1 MRIPDWVGDFFE
13 NRGWLGLVQYS
24 STNGLNVSGTP
35 VSYESVTYAQ
45 FIDAGFNL
53 DDARHVFVS
62 DRHSTRDASDECGS
76 LWWIAPA
83 NATGYKRVLRSPP
96 IYCATSAALP
106 SASTFKN
113 GRAYQADLGPEGCD
127 MRSDATGW
135 IPVQNSVIARDTVKS
150 TALVCPASTFTS
162 VSVASAAAGADTQL
176 SSAGTHGLTTAVC
189 VTAGASYIYISGGT
203 GWTVGF
209 HKINTVTESGGA
221 LVFTIDTP
229 YDAGFGT
236 PTIVLANSGT
246 DVVLETITLPRL
258 RANTKVTLDVSPII
272 PNTANNK
279 NFKVKLGAT
288 TLVNAAYSQ
297 TTVTI
302 ANRAQHVFY
311 NRASV
316 SSQIGG
322 TGSANPSGIGSSGAA
337 HPTAAIDTSTG
348 TAQLTLS
355 YSPAA
360 ANEVCAIEAYEVVV
374 S

>member
-1 MRIPDWVGDFFE
+1 MPIFE
-13 NRGWLGLVQYS
+13 GQPQSVIYD
-24 STNGLNVSGTP
+24 STTGYLTDANGNPL
-35 VSYESVTYAQ
+35 SYETVTYLK
-45 FIDAGFNL
+45 FIDAEFDL
-53 DDARHVFVS
+53 TTARHVIVS

-135 IPVQNSVIARDTVKS
+135 CPVQNSVIHRDTVKS
-150 TALVCPASTFTS
+150 IALVCPASTFTS
-162 VSVASAAAGADTQL
+162 VSAASAAAGDDTQL

-189 VTAGASYIYISGGT
+189 VTPGASYIYISGGT

-209 HKINTVTESGGA
+209 HKINTVTESAGA

-229 YDAGFGT
+229 YDAGFGA

-258 RANTKVTLDVSPII
+258 RVNAKVTLDASLLV
-272 PNTANNK
+272 PNSANAK
-279 NFKVKLGAT
+279 NFKVKLGGTA
-288 TLVNAAYSQ
+288 LVNSSYTNTFVSLS
-297 TTVTI
+297 
-302 ANRAQHVFY
+302 NRAQHVFY
-311 NRASV
+311 NRASA
-316 SSQIGG
+316 SSQVGG
-322 TGSANPSGIGSSGAA
+322 TGNLNPTGIGSSSAA

-355 YSPAA
+355 FSPAT

>member
-1 MRIPDWVGDFFE
+1 MPIFE
-13 NRGWLGLVQYS
+13 GQPQSVIYDTSIGYL
-24 STNGLNVSGTP
+24 TDASGNPLTI
-35 VSYESVTYAQ
+35 ESVTLAQ
-45 FIDAGFNL
+45 FIHANFDL
-53 DDARHVFVS
+53 TTARHVFVS
-62 DRHSTRDASDECGS
+62 DLHSTRDASDECGS

-127 MRSDATGW
+127 MLSDGTGW
-135 IPVQNSVIARDTVKS
+135 IPVQNSVIHRDTVKS
-150 TALVCPASTFTS
+150 IALVCPASTFTS
-162 VSVASAAAGADTQL
+162 VSAASAAAGDDTQL

-189 VTAGASYIYISGGT
+189 VTPGASYIYISGGT

-209 HKINTVTESGGA
+209 HKINTVAESAGA
-221 LVFTIDTP
+221 LAFTIDTP
-229 YDAGFGT
+229 YNPGFGA

-258 RANTKVTLDVSPII
+258 RANSKVTLDVSTITPD
-272 PNTANNK
+272 TANNK
-279 NFKVKLGAT
+279 NLKVKLGAT
-288 TLVNAAYSQ
+288 ALVNAAY
-297 TTVTI
+297 TNATVRI
-302 ANRAQHVFY
+302 SNRAQYVFY

-322 TGSANPSGIGSSGAA
+322 TSLTNPSGIGTSSLAQS
-337 HPTAAIDTSTG
+337 TAAIDTSTG
-348 TAQLTLS
+348 TAQMTLS
-355 YSPAA
+355 FSPATH
-360 ANEVCAIEAYEVVV
+360 NEVCAIEAYEVVV

>member
-1 MRIPDWVGDFFE
+1 MLQEVIKIFYMIRKL
-13 NRGWLGLVQYS
+13 LGIVQYDP
-24 STNGLNVSGTP
+24 TTGLNVAGTL
-35 VSYESVTYAQ
+35 VGYETVTFAQ
-45 FIDAGFNL
+45 FIDPSFNL

-127 MRSDATGW
+127 MLSDATGW

-150 TALVCPASTFTS
+150 IALVCPASTFTS
-162 VSVASAAAGADTQL
+162 VSVASAAAGGDTQL

-229 YDAGFGT
+229 YNAGFGT

-258 RANTKVTLDVSPII
+258 RANSKVTLDVSTITPD
-272 PNTANNK
+272 TANNK
-279 NFKVKLGAT
+279 NLKVKLGAT
-288 TLVNAAYSQ
+288 ALVNAAY
-297 TTVTI
+297 TNATVRI
-302 ANRAQHVFY
+302 SNRAQYVFY

-322 TGSANPSGIGSSGAA
+322 TGSANPSGIGTSSLA

-348 TAQLTLS
+348 TAEITFS
-355 YSPAA
+355 FSPASP
-360 ANEVCAIEAYEVVV
+360 NEVCAVEAYEVVV

>member
-1 MRIPDWVGDFFE
+1 MPIFE
-13 NRGWLGLVQYS
+13 GQPQSVIYD
-24 STNGLNVSGTP
+24 STTGYLTDANGNPL
-35 VSYESVTYAQ
+35 SYETVTYSQ
-45 FIDAGFNL
+45 FIDAGFDL
-53 DDARHVFVS
+53 TTARHVFVS

-135 IPVQNSVIARDTVKS
+135 VPVQNSVIHRDTVKS

-229 YDAGFGT
+229 YNAGFGT

-258 RANTKVTLDVSPII
+258 RANSKVTLDVSPIV
-272 PNTANNK
+272 PTSGNNK

-288 TLVNAAYSQ
+288 ALVSAAYSN
-297 TTVTI
+297 TTVTVS
-302 ANRAQHVFY
+302 NRAQHVFY

-316 SSQIGG
+316 SSQVGG
-322 TGSANPSGIGSSGAA
+322 VGSANPSGIGTSSLA
-337 HPTAAIDTSTG
+337 HPTATIDTSTG

-355 YSPAA
+355 FSPAA